1 MSFPTARFF
10 HNINPADV
18 QNVVFT
24 LYDARLVGNVG
35 SPNPSAIIETV
46 SKTASPSRFVV
57 GASSISVLIY
67 SSALDAYE
75 TTYSAGSR
83 TTFRGELYGFADV
96 TVGGEETNDIT
107 RLPAGTVSM
116 SSKVN
121 PAPFL
126 EPDVYWD
133 GYFYST
139 TVYPVACK
147 GNVASA
153 ACTLL

>member
-35 SPNPSAIIETV
+35 SPNPNAIIETV
-46 SKTASPSRFVV
+46 SKATTPGRFVI
-57 GASSISVLIY
+57 GTTGISVMIY
-67 SSALDAYE
+67 SSTLDAYE
-75 TTYSAGSR
+75 TTYSAGAR
-83 TTFRGELYGFADV
+83 NVFRGELYGFADL

-107 RLPAGTVSM
+107 RLPAGTVSA
-116 SSKVN
+116 SSQVN

-139 TVYPVACK
+139 SVYPVACK
-147 GNVASA
+147 ATVGSA
-153 ACTLL
+153 TLS